1 MKAIVIINEAIVIIN
16 EAIVIAAWLKPQSI
30 LHTSH
35 FLVNWSGKRPVV
47 HHSTLPM
54 IRFLK
59 WFFPISMA
67 VLIVVVAGAYW
78 YVTPERLKTIVQPHL
93 SAALGREVMFDRIN
107 WGLFDGVVFSGLRV
121 EGRDGSDPFLIAER
135 AQVHMSRWRLLSVL
149 GALVLRGAVPGMDEQ
164 GDAEDS
170 PSEMDVFL
178 PLDRVQF
185 QDGTLRVRRIAI
197 VFDHLE
203 MDLYLQDGRLHVEQ
217 IQGQTCEG
225 TLEGSLVWDNGAWDG
240 AVSLVNAQAE
250 QVVRS
255 IGWGIPLYGE
265 VGVTVNI
272 LDGAVAS
279 GTAIM
284 AEGRIVRWDF
294 LQRLLHPMA
303 QWGLLPADEIP
314 LKDVTVVFQVQG
326 DEVILDGTKF
336 TALDMAC
343 QVNGKSTRKG
353 QLDYVLDVEMP
364 IQFAGF
370 QLGRAVPI
378 RVKITGTADAPEVM
392 VAIRH

>member
-1 MKAIVIINEAIVIIN
+1 M
-16 EAIVIAAWLKPQSI
+16 
-30 LHTSH
+30 
-35 FLVNWSGKRPVV
+35 
-47 HHSTLPM
+47 
-54 IRFLK
+54 
-59 WFFPISMA
+59 
-67 VLIVVVAGAYW
+67 VASAYW
-78 YVTPERLKTIVQPHL
+78 YVTPQRLKALAQPHL
-93 SAALGREVMFDRIN
+93 SSALGREVMFDRID
-107 WGLFDGVVFSGLRV
+107 WGLSDGVVISGLRV
-121 EGRDGSDPFLIAER
+121 EGRVGTDPFLVAEQ
-135 AQVHMSRWRLLSVL
+135 AQVYMSRWRLLSVL
-149 GALVLRGAVPGMDEQ
+149 SALVLKGEMPGMGEQ
-164 GDAEDS
+164 SDAEGAPILS
-170 PSEMDVFL
+170 I
-178 PLDRVQF
+178 DRVRF
-185 QDGTLRVRRIAI
+185 QDGTLRVRHIAI

-203 MDLYLQDGRLHVEQ
+203 TALRAENGRVNLGA
-217 IQGQTCEG
+217 IQGQVGEG

-294 LQRLLHPMA
+294 LQRLLHPIA

-353 QLDYVLDVEMP
+353 QLDYVLDVDMP

-370 QLGRAVPI
+370 RLGRGTIPI
-378 RVKITGTADAPEVM
+378 RVKITGTANAPDVTLK
-392 VAIRH
+392 IK

>member
-1 MKAIVIINEAIVIIN
+1 
-16 EAIVIAAWLKPQSI
+16 
-30 LHTSH
+30 
-35 FLVNWSGKRPVV
+35 
-47 HHSTLPM
+47 M

-59 WFFPISMA
+59 WFFPISTA
-67 VLIVVVAGAYW
+67 VLIVVVASAYW
-78 YVTPERLKTIVQPHL
+78 YVTPQRLKAIVQPRL
-93 SAALGREVMFDRIN
+93 SSALGREVVFDRID
-107 WGLFDGVVFSGLRV
+107 WGLSNGVVISGLRV
-121 EGRDGSDPFLIAER
+121 EGRDGSDPFTDLQHVSTSLVAER
-135 AQVHMSRWRLLSVL
+135 AQVHMSRWKLLSSL

-164 GDAEDS
+164 SDAEDA

-178 PLDRVQF
+178 SVDRVQF

-225 TLEGSLVWDNGAWDG
+225 TLEGSLVRDNGAWDG
-240 AVSLVNAQAE
+240 SMSLVNAQAE

-255 IGWGIPLYGE
+255 VGWDIPLYGA
-265 VGVTVNI
+265 VDITAQISGVSV
-272 LDGAVAS
+272 S
-279 GTAIM
+279 GTASM
-284 AEGRIVRWDF
+284 AEGRIVKWNF

-303 QWGLLPADEIP
+303 QFGLLPADEIP

-326 DEVILDGTKF
+326 NEVILDGTKF

-343 QVNGKSTRKG
+343 QVNGKGTRRG

-378 RVKITGTADAPEVM
+378 RVKITGTANAPEV
-392 VAIRH
+392 ALEIK

>member
-1 MKAIVIINEAIVIIN
+1 MK
-16 EAIVIAAWLKPQSI
+16 AIVIAAWLKPQSI

-35 FLVNWSGKRPVV
+35 FL
-47 HHSTLPM
+47 LPTSHDSFSQM
-54 IRFLK
+54 VFSQLARRF
-59 WFFPISMA
+59 
-67 VLIVVVAGAYW
+67 LIVVVAGAYW
-78 YVTPERLKTIVQPHL
+78 YVTPPRLKAFVQPHL
-93 SAALGREVMFDRIN
+93 SSALGREVVFDRID
-107 WGLFDGVVFSGLRV
+107 WGLSDGVVFSGLRV
-121 EGRDGSDPFLIAER
+121 EGRVGTDPFTDLQHVSTSLAAER
-135 AQVHMSRWRLLSVL
+135 AQVYMSRWKLLSSL
-149 GALVLRGAVPGMDEQ
+149 GALVLRGAVLGMDEQ

-178 PLDRVQF
+178 PVDRVQF

-255 IGWGIPLYGE
+255 IGWGIPLYGA
-265 VGVTVNI
+265 VDITAQVSGVSVR
-272 LDGAVAS
+272 
-279 GTAIM
+279 GTASM
-284 AEGRIVRWDF
+284 DEGRIVKWDF
-294 LQRLLHPMA
+294 LQRLLYPMA
-303 QWGLLPADEIP
+303 QWGVINADEVP
-314 LKDVTVVFQVQG
+314 LKDVRVVFQVQG

-336 TALDMAC
+336 TAADIAC
-343 QVNGKSTRKG
+343 QMNGKGTRKG

-364 IQFAGF
+364 MRFAGF
-370 QLGRAVPI
+370 QLGRGTIPI
-378 RVKITGTADAPEVM
+378 RVKNYRPQQNAPDVTLK
-392 VAIRH
+392 IK